1 MQDVFYSQKKLKNMK
16 LMKVES
22 NEPCSVD
29 VWLKLIKSKENIP
42 DDFKSKQRILERYP
56 EVYEIILKTYIYNY
70 DFKKNITKQKITVI
84 EKSPEKIIKSEKQN
98 NPDKSDESNNTRRN
112 SKFQNSKFSKF
123 SSDSD
128 SKGGFKIYKAKQFK
142 SMNVSNSFESSN
154 KSSFNNR
161 NGRTHRQQISPMY
174 SIVIKNLPNDYN
186 ANDLRN
192 ELQYV
197 FCDYIE
203 SKFNCDKR
211 ICKTSVLT
219 SNNVVKGVAFIDF
232 YNKEHMESIM
242 SSTER
247 FKIGFN
253 ILNIEKK
260 NKN

>member
-1 MQDVFYSQKKLKNMK
+1 MQGVFYSQKKLKTMK
-16 LMKVES
+16 LMSVNS
-22 NEPCSVD
+22 YEPCSVD
-29 VWLKLIKSKENIP
+29 KWLKFIKLKNNIP
-42 DDFKSKQRILERYP
+42 DDFKSKEKILERYP
-56 EVYEIILKTYIYNY
+56 EAYEIMLKTFIYNS
-70 DFKKNITKQKITVI
+70 DFKNNIIRQKITVI
-84 EKSPEKIIKSEKQN
+84 EKSPEKIIKSEKTGDN
-98 NPDKSDESNNTRRN
+98 DKFNESNNTRRN
-112 SKFQNSKFSKF
+112 PKFQNSRFSKF
-123 SSDSD
+123 NNDSE

-142 SMNVSNSFESSN
+142 SMNVSNTFESSN
-154 KSSFNNR
+154 KPSYNNR
-161 NGRTHRQQISPMY
+161 NGRGQRQHMSSMY
-174 SIVIKNLPNDYN
+174 SIVIKNLPNDYD